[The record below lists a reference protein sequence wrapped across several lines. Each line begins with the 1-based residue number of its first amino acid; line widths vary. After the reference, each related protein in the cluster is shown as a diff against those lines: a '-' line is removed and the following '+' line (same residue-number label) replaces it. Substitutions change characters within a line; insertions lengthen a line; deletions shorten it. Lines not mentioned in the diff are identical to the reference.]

1 MACPTAVLTGP
12 EERLL
17 TALAGIEV
25 DRNLRRDF
33 PEELSMPSV
42 ARRLGVV
49 RSALHNPISSL
60 ESKGLLDSIKSN
72 VIGAPRKKT
81 VLLITKKGLEVA
93 SNFGLIEKQTTKLNQ
108 ILGRDEE
115 IEAICRALESP
126 GIVVLTGL
134 PGIGKSSVA
143 KAVCSKLEQE
153 KKKVGWHTGSRM
165 TSTSSLIESWTDI
178 PVSENFDELGDGFDP
193 NMVYIL
199 DEAQEI
205 HRRHADNIRRVLEN
219 ARHAKILVVTRSPS
233 TFSSLSETLKITLE
247 GLEIEVAARIADHL
261 TEEQATQVA
270 IALDGHPLAIQ
281 MWRDG
286 DDVPIPGTP
295 VADFISSTVL
305 DRLDTNTAQELEDLT
320 LEPFP
325 ISRGDSIT
333 DLSIDNLDDATIL
346 KWSGSRFESQHLI
359 KHVKLASLD
368 EDKVKSIHER
378 LVDRWSEIEGFE
390 ARGHEMHHRIL
401 SGQSVSK
408 GLAEDVFDNLGPVV
422 ASTLLSDALDNEERG
437 DLRILSA
444 RAAIAIGE
452 AKMALRI
459 SEGLTEQADRLKIEM
474 ESFRLLGK
482 ESRFLAAEEEL
493 LSKLGEPERSQVLIR
508 GAVRLHDDRLPGPIS
523 RDLGDEIIQRLDRI
537 EVQVDQL
544 DASLLASDLILR
556 YLVASNLGDAVKA
569 AALRS
574 EIVGLIGEGHRRL
587 EEIDLRLKLKS
598 LSDVNSEDLEKKLRK
613 IEEKHE
619 KLRIIHWIFA
629 AAGELSPTWA
639 IDTHKSI
646 FLQDNPPIRR
656 EHARIEAFSWYWRG
670 FYDRD
675 QRLRYWS
682 EAAARLRLIGCSNA
696 SMKLIERIYHEVRS
710 QRQ

>member
-1 MACPTAVLTGP
+1 MTGP

-108 ILGRDEE
+108 ILGRDKE

-444 RAAIAIGE
+444 RAA
-452 AKMALRI
+452 
-459 SEGLTEQADRLKIEM
+459 
-474 ESFRLLGK
+474 
-482 ESRFLAAEEEL
+482 
-493 LSKLGEPERSQVLIR
+493 
-508 GAVRLHDDRLPGPIS
+508 
-523 RDLGDEIIQRLDRI
+523 
-537 EVQVDQL
+537 
-544 DASLLASDLILR
+544 
-556 YLVASNLGDAVKA
+556 
-569 AALRS
+569 
-574 EIVGLIGEGHRRL
+574 
-587 EEIDLRLKLKS
+587 
-598 LSDVNSEDLEKKLRK
+598 
-613 IEEKHE
+613 
-619 KLRIIHWIFA
+619 
-629 AAGELSPTWA
+629 
-639 IDTHKSI
+639 
-646 FLQDNPPIRR
+646 
-656 EHARIEAFSWYWRG
+656 
-670 FYDRD
+670 
-675 QRLRYWS
+675 
-682 EAAARLRLIGCSNA
+682 
-696 SMKLIERIYHEVRS
+696 
-710 QRQ
+710 

>member
-1 MACPTAVLTGP
+1 MAYPTAVLTGP

-33 PEELSMPSV
+33 PEELSMPGI
-42 ARRLGVV
+42 AERLGVV

-81 VLLITKKGLEVA
+81 VLLITKKGLEVV
-93 SNFGLIEKQTTKLNQ
+93 SNLGLIEEQTTKLNQ
-108 ILGRDEE
+108 LLGRDEE
-115 IEAICRALESP
+115 VEVLCHALESP

-143 KAVCSKLEQE
+143 RAVCSKLEQE
-153 KKKVGWHTGSRM
+153 KKEVGWHTGSRM
-165 TSTSSLIESWTDI
+165 TSTSSLIDSWTDI
-178 PVSENFDELGDGFDP
+178 PVSENFDEFEDGLDP
-193 NMVYIL
+193 NMIYVL

-205 HRRHADNIRRVLEN
+205 HARHANNIRRLIEN

-233 TFSSLSETLKITLE
+233 AFSSMEGALKITLE
-247 GLEIEVAARIADHL
+247 GLEIEFAARIADHL

-286 DDVPIPGTP
+286 DEVPTPGTP

-305 DRLDTNTAQELEDLT
+305 DRLDSNTAQELENLI

-325 ISRGDSIT
+325 ISRGDSLT
-333 DLSIDNLDDATIL
+333 DLSIKNLDDATIL

-359 KHVKLASLD
+359 KHVKHASLD

-378 LVDRWSEIEGFE
+378 LVTRWSKIEGFE

-408 GLAEDVFDNLGPVV
+408 RLAEDVFDNLGPIV
-422 ASTLLSDALDNEERG
+422 ASTLLSDALDKEERE

-444 RAAIAIGE
+444 RAAIALGE
-452 AKMALRI
+452 AKTALRI
-459 SEGLTEQADRLKIEM
+459 SEELTEQADRLKIEM

-482 ESRFLAAEEEL
+482 ESRFRAVEEEL
-493 LSKLGEPERSQVLIR
+493 LSKLGEPEKSQLLIR
-508 GAVRLHDDRLPGPIS
+508 GAIRLHDDRLPGPMS
-523 RDLGDEIIQRLDRI
+523 RDLGDRIVQRLDRI
-537 EVQVDQL
+537 EVQPAQL

-574 EIVGLIGEGHRRL
+574 GIVELIGEGHRRL
-587 EEIDLRLKLKS
+587 EEIDLRLKLKT
-598 LSDVNSEDLEKKLRK
+598 LTDINSEDLKEKLSE
-613 IEEKHE
+613 IEGKHE

-629 AAGELSPTWA
+629 AAGESAPTWA
-639 IDTHKSI
+639 IDSHKAI
-646 FLQDNPPIRR
+646 FLEDNPPIRR

-670 FYDRD
+670 LYDRD
-675 QRLRYWS
+675 QRLQYWS

-696 SMKLIERIYHEVRS
+696 CIKLIERIYHEVRS
-710 QRQ
+710 QRL